1 MRWFSLLVF
10 LLLFGC
16 EKTKEQPLK
25 VGLSY
30 EHESHRNRY
39 FSGSLP
45 NRHLID
51 ILNRNTIIV
60 SAELDSQLKTTVEV
74 PVDTSLHIDYKNY
87 KQQYPDIYYEYGSSN
102 PFYVTS
108 YSPDS
113 LTITIAV
120 SVNSDYPVQ
129 ETETID
135 NETTECTENCTVDN
149 ETITYTDNA
158 TWSDNFTQRVVTT
171 QTQRANWRNFWDNL
185 SVSDNWS
192 YISVGHIDNVTH
204 FCDNSS
210 IVSQIITQIQ
220 NDNIT
225 NWNASCNQMN
235 WITGGCG
242 AGLSIELSVKQSGT
256 GDCACNRTNDN
267 TTTIRPAITNR
278 NWGGV
283 GVTCGASSQSLE
295 VILKK

>member
-102 PFYVTS
+102 PFYVTHN
-108 YSPDS
+108 SPDS
-113 LTITIAV
+113 ITITIAV
-120 SVNSDYPVQ
+120 SVNPNYPIEKDQ
-129 ETETID
+129 TID

-149 ETITYTDNA
+149 ASVTDNV
-158 TWSDNFTQRVVTT
+158 TWSDTFFRGVTPTQE
-171 QTQRANWRNFWDNL
+171 QRAKFIAFTDNL
-185 SVSDNWS
+185 T
-192 YISVGHIDNVTH
+192 VGTYRKIWIGNTDNVTW
-204 FCDNSS
+204 CDNETLIDSVIS
-210 IVSQIITQIQ
+210 
-220 NDNIT
+220 NYDNMT
-225 NWNASCNQMN
+225 YSFRGQYCGEMYW
-235 WITGGCG
+235 TFGKCG
-242 AGLSIELSVKQSGT
+242 AGNEISAFPSVIA
-256 GDCACNRTNDN
+256 DCACRGVGY
-267 TTTIRPAITNR
+267 TIRPLIGNQ

-283 GVTCGASSQSLE
+283 EGSCTKNQTLDNQTLQIILE
-295 VILKK
+295 KKNE

>member
-102 PFYVTS
+102 PFYVTHN
-108 YSPDS
+108 SPDS
-113 LTITIAV
+113 ITITIAV
-120 SVNSDYPVQ
+120 SVNPNYPIEEV
-129 ETETID
+129 ETID

-149 ETITYTDNA
+149 VSVTDNV
-158 TWSDNFTQRVVTT
+158 TWSDTFFKGVAPTQE
-171 QTQRANWRNFWDNL
+171 QRAKFIAFTDNL
-185 SVSDNWS
+185 T
-192 YISVGHIDNVTH
+192 VGTYRKIWIGNTDNVTW
-204 FCDNSS
+204 CDNETLIDSVIS
-210 IVSQIITQIQ
+210 
-220 NDNIT
+220 NYDNMT
-225 NWNASCNQMN
+225 YSFKGQYC
-235 WITGGCG
+235 GGMYWTFGSCG
-242 AGLSIELSVKQSGT
+242 AGNEISAFPSVI
-256 GDCACNRTNDN
+256 GDCACKGVGY
-267 TTTIRPAITNR
+267 TIRPLIGNA

-283 GVTCGASSQSLE
+283 EGSCTRNQTLDNQTLQ
-295 VILKK
+295 VILEKK

>member
-39 FSGSLP
+39 FSSSLP

-102 PFYVTS
+102 PFYVTHN
-108 YSPDS
+108 SPDS
-113 LTITIAV
+113 ITITIAV
-120 SVNSDYPVQ
+120 SVNPNYPIEKDQ
-129 ETETID
+129 TID

-149 ETITYTDNA
+149 ASVTDNV
-158 TWSDNFTQRVVTT
+158 TWSDTFFRGVTPTQE
-171 QTQRANWRNFWDNL
+171 QRAKFIAFTDNL
-185 SVSDNWS
+185 T
-192 YISVGHIDNVTH
+192 VGTYRKIWIGNTDNVTW
-204 FCDNSS
+204 CDNETLIDSVIS
-210 IVSQIITQIQ
+210 
-220 NDNIT
+220 NYDNMT
-225 NWNASCNQMN
+225 YSFRGQYCGEMYW
-235 WITGGCG
+235 TFGKCG
-242 AGLSIELSVKQSGT
+242 AGNEISAFPSVIA
-256 GDCACNRTNDN
+256 DCACRGVGY
-267 TTTIRPAITNR
+267 TIRPLIGNQ

-283 GVTCGASSQSLE
+283 EGSCTKNQTLDNQTLQIILE
-295 VILKK
+295 KKNE

>member
-39 FSGSLP
+39 FSSSLP

-102 PFYVTS
+102 PFYVTHN
-108 YSPDS
+108 SPDS
-113 LTITIAV
+113 ITITIAV
-120 SVNSDYPVQ
+120 SVNPNYPI
-129 ETETID
+129 EKDETID

-149 ETITYTDNA
+149 ASVTDNV
-158 TWSDNFTQRVVTT
+158 TWSDTFFRGVTPTQE
-171 QTQRANWRNFWDNL
+171 QRAKFIAFTDNL
-185 SVSDNWS
+185 SVGTYRKIWIGNT
-192 YISVGHIDNVTH
+192 DNVTW
-204 FCDNSS
+204 CDNETLIDSVIS
-210 IVSQIITQIQ
+210 
-220 NDNIT
+220 NYDNMT
-225 NWNASCNQMN
+225 YSFKGQYCGGMYW
-235 WITGGCG
+235 TFGGCG
-242 AGLSIELSVKQSGT
+242 AGNEISAFPSVI
-256 GDCACNRTNDN
+256 GDCACKGVGY
-267 TTTIRPAITNR
+267 TIRPLIGNA

-283 GVTCGASSQSLE
+283 EGSCTRNQTLDNQTLQ
-295 VILKK
+295 VILEKK

>member
-39 FSGSLP
+39 FSSSLP

-102 PFYVTS
+102 PFYVTHN
-108 YSPDS
+108 SPDS
-113 LTITIAV
+113 ITITIAV
-120 SVNSDYPVQ
+120 SVNPNYPI
-129 ETETID
+129 EKDETID

-149 ETITYTDNA
+149 ASVTDNV
-158 TWSDNFTQRVVTT
+158 TWSDTFFRGVTPTQE
-171 QTQRANWRNFWDNL
+171 QRAKFIAFTDNL
-185 SVSDNWS
+185 T
-192 YISVGHIDNVTH
+192 VGTYRKIWIGNTDNVTW
-204 FCDNSS
+204 CDNETLIDSVIS
-210 IVSQIITQIQ
+210 
-220 NDNIT
+220 NYDNMT
-225 NWNASCNQMN
+225 YSFKGQYCGEMYW
-235 WITGGCG
+235 TFGKCG
-242 AGLSIELSVKQSGT
+242 AGNEISAFPSVI
-256 GDCACNRTNDN
+256 GDCACRGVGY
-267 TTTIRPAITNR
+267 TIRPLINNA

-283 GVTCGASSQSLE
+283 EGSCTRNQTLDNQTLQ
-295 VILKK
+295 VILEKK

>member
-39 FSGSLP
+39 FSSSLP

-102 PFYVTS
+102 PFYVTHN
-108 YSPDS
+108 SPDS
-113 LTITIAV
+113 ITITIAV
-120 SVNSDYPVQ
+120 SVNPNYPI
-129 ETETID
+129 EKDETID

-149 ETITYTDNA
+149 ASVTDNV
-158 TWSDNFTQRVVTT
+158 TWSDTFFKGVTPTQE
-171 QTQRANWRNFWDNL
+171 QRAKFIAFTDNL
-185 SVSDNWS
+185 T
-192 YISVGHIDNVTH
+192 VGTYRKIWIGNTDNVTW
-204 FCDNSS
+204 CDNETLIDSVIS
-210 IVSQIITQIQ
+210 
-220 NDNIT
+220 NYDNMT
-225 NWNASCNQMN
+225 YSFKGQYCGEMYWTFGS
-235 WITGGCG
+235 CG
-242 AGLSIELSVKQSGT
+242 AGNEISAFPSVI
-256 GDCACNRTNDN
+256 GDCACRGVGY
-267 TTTIRPAITNR
+267 TIRPLINNA

-283 GVTCGASSQSLE
+283 EGSCTRDQTLDNQTLQIILE
-295 VILKK
+295 KKNE

>member
-39 FSGSLP
+39 FSSSLP

-102 PFYVTS
+102 PFYVTHN
-108 YSPDS
+108 SPDS
-113 LTITIAV
+113 ITITIAV
-120 SVNSDYPVQ
+120 SVNPNYPI
-129 ETETID
+129 EKDETID

-149 ETITYTDNA
+149 ASVTDNV
-158 TWSDNFTQRVVTT
+158 TWSDTFFRGVTPTQE
-171 QTQRANWRNFWDNL
+171 QRAKFIAFTDNL
-185 SVSDNWS
+185 T
-192 YISVGHIDNVTH
+192 VGTYRKIWIGNTDNVTW
-204 FCDNSS
+204 CDNETLIDSVIS
-210 IVSQIITQIQ
+210 
-220 NDNIT
+220 NYDNMT
-225 NWNASCNQMN
+225 YSFKGQYCGEMYW
-235 WITGGCG
+235 TFGRCG
-242 AGLSIELSVKQSGT
+242 AGNEISAFPSVI
-256 GDCACNRTNDN
+256 GDCACRGVGY
-267 TTTIRPAITNR
+267 TIRPLINNA

-283 GVTCGASSQSLE
+283 EGSCTRDQTLDNQTLQIILE
-295 VILKK
+295 KKNE

>member
-39 FSGSLP
+39 FSSSIP

-51 ILNRNTIIV
+51 ILNRNAIIV

-87 KQQYPDIYYEYGSSN
+87 KQQHPDIYYEYGSSN
-102 PFYVTS
+102 PFYVTHN
-108 YSPDS
+108 SPDS
-113 LTITIAV
+113 ITITIAV
-120 SVNSDYPVQ
+120 SVNPNYPIEKDQ
-129 ETETID
+129 TID

-149 ETITYTDNA
+149 ASVTDNV
-158 TWSDNFTQRVVTT
+158 TWSDTFFRGVTPTQE
-171 QTQRANWRNFWDNL
+171 QRAKFIAFTDNL
-185 SVSDNWS
+185 T
-192 YISVGHIDNVTH
+192 VGTYRKIWIGNTDNVTW
-204 FCDNSS
+204 CDNETLIDSVIS
-210 IVSQIITQIQ
+210 
-220 NDNIT
+220 NYDNMT
-225 NWNASCNQMN
+225 YSFKGQYCGEMYW
-235 WITGGCG
+235 TFGKCG
-242 AGLSIELSVKQSGT
+242 AGNEISAFPSVIA
-256 GDCACNRTNDN
+256 DCACRGVGY
-267 TTTIRPAITNR
+267 TIRPLIGNQ

-283 GVTCGASSQSLE
+283 EGSCTKNQTLDNQTLQIILE
-295 VILKK
+295 KKNE

>member
-39 FSGSLP
+39 FSSSLP

-102 PFYVTS
+102 PFYVTHN
-108 YSPDS
+108 SPDS
-113 LTITIAV
+113 ITITIAV
-120 SVNSDYPVQ
+120 SVNPNYPI
-129 ETETID
+129 EKDETID

-149 ETITYTDNA
+149 ASVTDNV
-158 TWSDNFTQRVVTT
+158 TWSDTFFRGVTPTQE
-171 QTQRANWRNFWDNL
+171 QRAKFIAFTDNL
-185 SVSDNWS
+185 T
-192 YISVGHIDNVTH
+192 VGTYRKIWIGNTDNVTW
-204 FCDNSS
+204 CDNETLIDSVIS
-210 IVSQIITQIQ
+210 
-220 NDNIT
+220 NYDNMT
-225 NWNASCNQMN
+225 YSFRGQYCGEMYW
-235 WITGGCG
+235 TFGKCG
-242 AGLSIELSVKQSGT
+242 AGNEISAFPSVI
-256 GDCACNRTNDN
+256 GDCACRGVGY
-267 TTTIRPAITNR
+267 TIRPLINNA

-283 GVTCGASSQSLE
+283 EGSCTRDQTLDNQTLQIILE
-295 VILKK
+295 KKNE

>member
-1 MRWFSLLVF
+1 MRWFSLLIF

-39 FSGSLP
+39 FSSSLP

-102 PFYVTS
+102 PFYVTHN
-108 YSPDS
+108 SPDS
-113 LTITIAV
+113 ITITIAV
-120 SVNSDYPVQ
+120 SVNPNYPI
-129 ETETID
+129 EKDETID

-149 ETITYTDNA
+149 ASVTDNV
-158 TWSDNFTQRVVTT
+158 TWSDTFFRGVTPTQE
-171 QTQRANWRNFWDNL
+171 QRAKFIAFTDNL
-185 SVSDNWS
+185 T
-192 YISVGHIDNVTH
+192 VGTYRKIWIGNTDNVTW
-204 FCDNSS
+204 CDNETLIDSVIS
-210 IVSQIITQIQ
+210 
-220 NDNIT
+220 NYDNMT
-225 NWNASCNQMN
+225 YSFKGQYC
-235 WITGGCG
+235 GGMYWTFGSCG
-242 AGLSIELSVKQSGT
+242 AGNEISAFPSVI
-256 GDCACNRTNDN
+256 GDCACRGVGY
-267 TTTIRPAITNR
+267 TIRPLIGNA

-283 GVTCGASSQSLE
+283 EGSCTKNQTLDNQTLQIILE
-295 VILKK
+295 KKNE

>member
-39 FSGSLP
+39 FSSSLP

-102 PFYVTS
+102 PFYVTHN
-108 YSPDS
+108 SPDS
-113 LTITIAV
+113 ITITIAV
-120 SVNSDYPVQ
+120 SVNPNYPI
-129 ETETID
+129 EKDETID

-149 ETITYTDNA
+149 ASVTDNV
-158 TWSDNFTQRVVTT
+158 TWSDTFFRGVTPTQE
-171 QTQRANWRNFWDNL
+171 QRAKFIAFTDNL
-185 SVSDNWS
+185 T
-192 YISVGHIDNVTH
+192 VGTYRKIWIGNTDNVTW
-204 FCDNSS
+204 CDNETLIDSVIS
-210 IVSQIITQIQ
+210 
-220 NDNIT
+220 NYDNMT
-225 NWNASCNQMN
+225 YSFKGQYC
-235 WITGGCG
+235 GGMYWTFGSCG
-242 AGLSIELSVKQSGT
+242 AGNEISAFPSVI
-256 GDCACNRTNDN
+256 GDCACRGVGY
-267 TTTIRPAITNR
+267 TIRPLIGNA

-283 GVTCGASSQSLE
+283 EGSCTKNQTLDNQTLQIILE
-295 VILKK
+295 KKNE

>member
-39 FSGSLP
+39 FSSSLP

-102 PFYVTS
+102 PFYVTHN
-108 YSPDS
+108 SPDS
-113 LTITIAV
+113 ITITIAV
-120 SVNSDYPVQ
+120 SVNPNYPI
-129 ETETID
+129 EKDETID

-149 ETITYTDNA
+149 VSVTDNV
-158 TWSDNFTQRVVTT
+158 TWSDTFFRGVTPTQE
-171 QTQRANWRNFWDNL
+171 QRAKFIAFTDNL
-185 SVSDNWS
+185 T
-192 YISVGHIDNVTH
+192 VGTYRKIWIGNTDNVTW
-204 FCDNSS
+204 CDNETLIDSVIS
-210 IVSQIITQIQ
+210 
-220 NDNIT
+220 NYDNMT
-225 NWNASCNQMN
+225 YSFKGQYC
-235 WITGGCG
+235 GGMYWTFGSCG
-242 AGLSIELSVKQSGT
+242 AGNEISAFPSVI
-256 GDCACNRTNDN
+256 GDCACRGVGY
-267 TTTIRPAITNR
+267 TIRPLINNA

-283 GVTCGASSQSLE
+283 EGSCTRNQTLDNQTLQ
-295 VILKK
+295 VILEKK

>member
-39 FSGSLP
+39 FSSSIP

-51 ILNRNTIIV
+51 ILNRNAIIV

-102 PFYVTS
+102 PFYVTHN
-108 YSPDS
+108 SPDS
-113 LTITIAV
+113 ITITIAV
-120 SVNSDYPVQ
+120 SVNPNYPI
-129 ETETID
+129 EKDETID

-149 ETITYTDNA
+149 ASVTDNV
-158 TWSDNFTQRVVTT
+158 TWSDTFFRGVTPTQE
-171 QTQRANWRNFWDNL
+171 QRAKFIAFTDNL
-185 SVSDNWS
+185 T
-192 YISVGHIDNVTH
+192 VGTYRKIWIGNTDNVTW
-204 FCDNSS
+204 CDNETLIDSVIS
-210 IVSQIITQIQ
+210 
-220 NDNIT
+220 NYDNMT
-225 NWNASCNQMN
+225 YSFKGQYCGEMYW
-235 WITGGCG
+235 TFGKCG
-242 AGLSIELSVKQSGT
+242 AGNEISAFPSVIA
-256 GDCACNRTNDN
+256 DCACRGVGY
-267 TTTIRPAITNR
+267 TIRPLIGNQ

-283 GVTCGASSQSLE
+283 EGSCTKNQTLDNQTLQIILE
-295 VILKK
+295 KKNE

>member
-1 MRWFSLLVF
+1 MVFSCDTQEKQTKLSLVYNHSERN
-10 LLLFGC
+10 LRQVQ
-16 EKTKEQPLK
+16 ETPVRHNIK
-25 VGLSY
+25 V
-30 EHESHRNRY
+30 E
-39 FSGSLP
+39 P
-45 NRHLID
+45 D
-51 ILNRNTIIV
+51 I
-60 SAELDSQLKTTVEV
+60 AEAWLDSNMSATVEV
-74 PVDTSLHIDYKNY
+74 PVDTSMHVDYKNY
-87 KQQYPDIYYEYGSSN
+87 TTNHPDIYYEYGSSN
-102 PFYVTS
+102 PFYVTHN
-108 YSPDS
+108 SPDS
-113 LTITIAV
+113 IYITIAV

-135 NETTECTENCTVDN
+135 NETTECTENCIVDNSTVDN

-158 TWSDNFTQRVVTT
+158 TWSDNFTQGVTTT
-171 QTQRANWRNFWDNL
+171 QTQKTYWRNFWDNL
-185 SVSDNWS
+185 SVGDNWS

-220 NDNIT
+220 NDNVT
-225 NWNASCNQMN
+225 NWNTSCNQMN

-242 AGLSIELSVKQSGT
+242 AGLSIELSVKLTGT
-256 GDCACNRTNDN
+256 GDCACNRVNDN

-283 GVTCGASSQSLE
+283 GVSCGALSQSLE

>member
-39 FSGSLP
+39 FSSSIP

-51 ILNRNTIIV
+51 ILNRNAIIV

-87 KQQYPDIYYEYGSSN
+87 KQQHPDIYYEYGSSN
-102 PFYVTS
+102 PFYVTHN
-108 YSPDS
+108 SPDS
-113 LTITIAV
+113 IYITIAV

-158 TWSDNFTQRVVTT
+158 TWSDNFTQGVTTT
-171 QTQRANWRNFWDNL
+171 QTQKANWRNFWDNL
-185 SVSDNWS
+185 TISDNWS

-210 IVSQIITQIQ
+210 IVSRIITQIQ
-220 NDNIT
+220 SDNTT
-225 NWNASCNQMN
+225 NWNSSCNQMN

-242 AGLSIELSVKQSGT
+242 AGLSIELSVKQS
-256 GDCACNRTNDN
+256 ATND
-267 TTTIRPAITNR
+267 
-278 NWGGV
+278 
-283 GVTCGASSQSLE
+283 
-295 VILKK
+295 

>member
-1 MRWFSLLVF
+1 MRWFSLLIF

-39 FSGSLP
+39 FSSSLP

-102 PFYVTS
+102 PFYVTHN
-108 YSPDS
+108 SPDS
-113 LTITIAV
+113 ITITIAV
-120 SVNSDYPVQ
+120 SVNPNYPI
-129 ETETID
+129 EKDETID

-149 ETITYTDNA
+149 ASVTDNV
-158 TWSDNFTQRVVTT
+158 TWSDTFFRGVTPTQE
-171 QTQRANWRNFWDNL
+171 QRAKFIAFTDNL
-185 SVSDNWS
+185 T
-192 YISVGHIDNVTH
+192 VGTYRKIWIGNTDNVTW
-204 FCDNSS
+204 CDNETLIDSVIS
-210 IVSQIITQIQ
+210 
-220 NDNIT
+220 NYDNMT
-225 NWNASCNQMN
+225 YSFKGQYCGEMYW
-235 WITGGCG
+235 TFGKCG
-242 AGLSIELSVKQSGT
+242 AGNEISAFPSVIA
-256 GDCACNRTNDN
+256 DCACRGVGY
-267 TTTIRPAITNR
+267 TIRPLIGNQ

-283 GVTCGASSQSLE
+283 EGSCTKNQTLDNQTLQIILE
-295 VILKK
+295 KKNE

>member
-39 FSGSLP
+39 FSSSIP

-51 ILNRNTIIV
+51 ILNRNAIIV

-87 KQQYPDIYYEYGSSN
+87 KQQHPDIYYEYGSSN
-102 PFYVTS
+102 PFYVTHN
-108 YSPDS
+108 SPDS
-113 LTITIAV
+113 ITITIAV
-120 SVNSDYPVQ
+120 SVNPNYPIEEV
-129 ETETID
+129 ETID

-149 ETITYTDNA
+149 VSVTDNV
-158 TWSDNFTQRVVTT
+158 TWSDTFFKGVAPTQE
-171 QTQRANWRNFWDNL
+171 QRAKFIAFTDNL
-185 SVSDNWS
+185 T
-192 YISVGHIDNVTH
+192 VGTYRKIWIGNTDNVTW
-204 FCDNSS
+204 CDNETLIDSVIS
-210 IVSQIITQIQ
+210 
-220 NDNIT
+220 NYDNMT
-225 NWNASCNQMN
+225 YSFKGQYCGEMYW
-235 WITGGCG
+235 TFGKCG
-242 AGLSIELSVKQSGT
+242 AGNEISAFPSVIA
-256 GDCACNRTNDN
+256 DCACRGVGY
-267 TTTIRPAITNR
+267 TIRPLIGNQ

-283 GVTCGASSQSLE
+283 KGSCTKNQTLDNQTLQIILE
-295 VILKK
+295 KKE

>member
-39 FSGSLP
+39 FSSSLP

-102 PFYVTS
+102 PFYVTHN
-108 YSPDS
+108 SPDS
-113 LTITIAV
+113 ITITIAV
-120 SVNSDYPVQ
+120 SVNPNYPI
-129 ETETID
+129 EKDETID

-149 ETITYTDNA
+149 ASVTDNV
-158 TWSDNFTQRVVTT
+158 TWSDTFFRGVTPTQE
-171 QTQRANWRNFWDNL
+171 QRAKFIAFTDNL
-185 SVSDNWS
+185 T
-192 YISVGHIDNVTH
+192 VGTYRKIWIGNTDNVTW
-204 FCDNSS
+204 CDNETLIDSVIS
-210 IVSQIITQIQ
+210 
-220 NDNIT
+220 NYDNMT
-225 NWNASCNQMN
+225 YSFKGQYC
-235 WITGGCG
+235 GGMYWTFGSCG
-242 AGLSIELSVKQSGT
+242 AGNEISAFPSVI
-256 GDCACNRTNDN
+256 GDCACRGVGY
-267 TTTIRPAITNR
+267 TIRPLINNA

-283 GVTCGASSQSLE
+283 EGSCTKNQTLDNQTLQIILE
-295 VILKK
+295 KKNE

>member
-39 FSGSLP
+39 FSSSLP

-102 PFYVTS
+102 PFYVTHN
-108 YSPDS
+108 SPDS
-113 LTITIAV
+113 ITITIAV
-120 SVNSDYPVQ
+120 SVNPNYPIEKDQ
-129 ETETID
+129 TID
-135 NETTECTENCTVDN
+135 NETIECTENCTVDN
-149 ETITYTDNA
+149 ASVTDNV
-158 TWSDNFTQRVVTT
+158 TWSDTFFRGVTPTQE
-171 QTQRANWRNFWDNL
+171 QRAKFIAFTDNL
-185 SVSDNWS
+185 T
-192 YISVGHIDNVTH
+192 VGTYRKIWIGNTDNVTW
-204 FCDNSS
+204 CDNETLIDSVIS
-210 IVSQIITQIQ
+210 
-220 NDNIT
+220 NYDNMT
-225 NWNASCNQMN
+225 YSFKGQYCGEMYW
-235 WITGGCG
+235 TFGKCG
-242 AGLSIELSVKQSGT
+242 AGNEISAFPSVIA
-256 GDCACNRTNDN
+256 DCACRGVGY
-267 TTTIRPAITNR
+267 TIRPLIGNQ

-283 GVTCGASSQSLE
+283 EGSCTKNQTLDNQTLQIILE
-295 VILKK
+295 KKNE

>member
-39 FSGSLP
+39 FSSSLP

-102 PFYVTS
+102 PFYVTHN
-108 YSPDS
+108 SPDS
-113 LTITIAV
+113 ITITIAV
-120 SVNSDYPVQ
+120 SVNPNYPI
-129 ETETID
+129 EKDETID

-149 ETITYTDNA
+149 ASVTDNV
-158 TWSDNFTQRVVTT
+158 TWSDTFFRGVTPTQE
-171 QTQRANWRNFWDNL
+171 QRAKFIAFTDNL
-185 SVSDNWS
+185 T
-192 YISVGHIDNVTH
+192 VGTYRKIWIGNTDNVTW
-204 FCDNSS
+204 CDNETLIDSVIS
-210 IVSQIITQIQ
+210 
-220 NDNIT
+220 NYDNMT
-225 NWNASCNQMN
+225 YTFRGQYCGEMYW
-235 WITGGCG
+235 TFGKCG
-242 AGLSIELSVKQSGT
+242 AGNEISAFPSVI
-256 GDCACNRTNDN
+256 GDCACRGVGY
-267 TTTIRPAITNR
+267 TIRPLIGNA

-283 GVTCGASSQSLE
+283 EGSCTKNQTLDNQTLQIILE
-295 VILKK
+295 KKNE

>member
-102 PFYVTS
+102 PFYVTHN
-108 YSPDS
+108 SPDS
-113 LTITIAV
+113 ITITIAV
-120 SVNSDYPVQ
+120 SVNPNYPIEKDQ
-129 ETETID
+129 TID

-149 ETITYTDNA
+149 ASVTDNV
-158 TWSDNFTQRVVTT
+158 TWSDTFFRGVTPTQE
-171 QTQRANWRNFWDNL
+171 QRAKFIAFTDNL
-185 SVSDNWS
+185 T
-192 YISVGHIDNVTH
+192 VGTYRKIWIGNTDNVTW
-204 FCDNSS
+204 CDNETLIDSVIS
-210 IVSQIITQIQ
+210 
-220 NDNIT
+220 NYDNMT
-225 NWNASCNQMN
+225 YSFKGQYCGEMYW
-235 WITGGCG
+235 TFGKCG
-242 AGLSIELSVKQSGT
+242 AGNEISAFPSVIA
-256 GDCACNRTNDN
+256 DCACRGVGY
-267 TTTIRPAITNR
+267 TIRPLIGNQ

-283 GVTCGASSQSLE
+283 EGSCTKNQTLDNQTLQIILE
-295 VILKK
+295 KKNE

>member
-39 FSGSLP
+39 FSSSLP

-102 PFYVTS
+102 PFYVTHN
-108 YSPDS
+108 SPDS
-113 LTITIAV
+113 ITITIAV
-120 SVNSDYPVQ
+120 SVNPNYPIEKDQ
-129 ETETID
+129 TID

-149 ETITYTDNA
+149 ASVTDNV
-158 TWSDNFTQRVVTT
+158 TWSDTFFRGVTPTQE
-171 QTQRANWRNFWDNL
+171 QRAKFIAFTDNL
-185 SVSDNWS
+185 T
-192 YISVGHIDNVTH
+192 VGTYRKIWIGNTDNVTW
-204 FCDNSS
+204 CDNETLIDSVIS
-210 IVSQIITQIQ
+210 
-220 NDNIT
+220 NYDNMT
-225 NWNASCNQMN
+225 YSFKGQYCGEMYW
-235 WITGGCG
+235 TFGKCG
-242 AGLSIELSVKQSGT
+242 AGNEISAFPSVIA
-256 GDCACNRTNDN
+256 DCACRGVGY
-267 TTTIRPAITNR
+267 TIRPLIGNQ

-283 GVTCGASSQSLE
+283 EGSCTKNQTLDNQTLQIILE
-295 VILKK
+295 KKNE

>member
-39 FSGSLP
+39 FSSSLP

-102 PFYVTS
+102 PFYVTHN
-108 YSPDS
+108 SPDS
-113 LTITIAV
+113 ITITIAV
-120 SVNSDYPVQ
+120 SVNPNYPI
-129 ETETID
+129 EKDETID

-149 ETITYTDNA
+149 ASVTDNV
-158 TWSDNFTQRVVTT
+158 TWSDTFFRGVTPTQE
-171 QTQRANWRNFWDNL
+171 QRAKFIAFTDNL
-185 SVSDNWS
+185 T
-192 YISVGHIDNVTH
+192 VGTYRKIWIGNTDNVTW
-204 FCDNSS
+204 CDNETLIDSVIS
-210 IVSQIITQIQ
+210 
-220 NDNIT
+220 NYDNMT
-225 NWNASCNQMN
+225 YSFKGQYCGGMYW
-235 WITGGCG
+235 TFGGCG
-242 AGLSIELSVKQSGT
+242 AGNEISAFPSVI
-256 GDCACNRTNDN
+256 GDCACRGVGY
-267 TTTIRPAITNR
+267 TIRPLIGNA

-283 GVTCGASSQSLE
+283 EGSCTKNQTLDNQTLQIILE
-295 VILKK
+295 KKNE

>member
-39 FSGSLP
+39 FSSSLP

-51 ILNRNTIIV
+51 ILNRNAIIV

-102 PFYVTS
+102 PFYVTHN
-108 YSPDS
+108 SPDS
-113 LTITIAV
+113 ITITIAV
-120 SVNSDYPVQ
+120 SVNPNYPI
-129 ETETID
+129 EKDETID

-149 ETITYTDNA
+149 ASVTDNV
-158 TWSDNFTQRVVTT
+158 TWSDTFFRGVTPTQE
-171 QTQRANWRNFWDNL
+171 QRAKFIAFTDNL
-185 SVSDNWS
+185 T
-192 YISVGHIDNVTH
+192 VGTYRKIWIGNTDNVTW
-204 FCDNSS
+204 CDNETLIDSVIS
-210 IVSQIITQIQ
+210 
-220 NDNIT
+220 NYDNMT
-225 NWNASCNQMN
+225 YSFRGQYCGEMYW
-235 WITGGCG
+235 TFGKCG
-242 AGLSIELSVKQSGT
+242 AGNEISAFPSVIA
-256 GDCACNRTNDN
+256 DCACRGVGY
-267 TTTIRPAITNR
+267 TIRPLIGNQ

-283 GVTCGASSQSLE
+283 EGSCTKNQTLDNQTLQIILE
-295 VILKK
+295 KKNE

>member
-39 FSGSLP
+39 FSSSLP

-87 KQQYPDIYYEYGSSN
+87 KQQHPDIYYEYGSSN
-102 PFYVTS
+102 PFYVTHN
-108 YSPDS
+108 SPDS
-113 LTITIAV
+113 ITITIAV
-120 SVNSDYPVQ
+120 SVNPNYPIEEV
-129 ETETID
+129 ETID

-149 ETITYTDNA
+149 ETITDNV
-158 TWSDNFTQRVVTT
+158 TWSDTFFKGVVPTQE
-171 QTQRANWRNFWDNL
+171 QRAKFIAFTDNL
-185 SVSDNWS
+185 T
-192 YISVGHIDNVTH
+192 VGTYRKIWIGNTDNVTW
-204 FCDNSS
+204 CDNETLIDSVIS
-210 IVSQIITQIQ
+210 
-220 NDNIT
+220 NYDNMT
-225 NWNASCNQMN
+225 YSFKGQYCGEMYW
-235 WITGGCG
+235 TFGKCG
-242 AGLSIELSVKQSGT
+242 AGNEISAFPSVIA
-256 GDCACNRTNDN
+256 DCACRGVGY
-267 TTTIRPAITNR
+267 TIRPLIGNQ

-283 GVTCGASSQSLE
+283 EGSCTKNQTLDNQTLQIILE
-295 VILKK
+295 KKNE

>member
-39 FSGSLP
+39 FSSSLP
-45 NRHLID
+45 NRHIID

-102 PFYVTS
+102 PFYVTHN
-108 YSPDS
+108 SPDS
-113 LTITIAV
+113 ITITIAV
-120 SVNSDYPVQ
+120 SVNPNYPI
-129 ETETID
+129 EKDETID

-149 ETITYTDNA
+149 ASVTDNV
-158 TWSDNFTQRVVTT
+158 TWSDTFFRGVTPTQE
-171 QTQRANWRNFWDNL
+171 QRAKFIAFTDNL
-185 SVSDNWS
+185 T
-192 YISVGHIDNVTH
+192 VGTYRKIWIGNTDNVTW
-204 FCDNSS
+204 CDNETLIDSVIS
-210 IVSQIITQIQ
+210 
-220 NDNIT
+220 NYDNMT
-225 NWNASCNQMN
+225 YSFKGQYCGEMYW
-235 WITGGCG
+235 TFGKCG
-242 AGLSIELSVKQSGT
+242 AGNEISAFPSVI
-256 GDCACNRTNDN
+256 GDCACRGVGY
-267 TTTIRPAITNR
+267 TIRPLIGNQ

-283 GVTCGASSQSLE
+283 EGSCTKNQTLDNQTLQIILE
-295 VILKK
+295 KKNE

>member
-102 PFYVTS
+102 PFYVTHN
-108 YSPDS
+108 SPDS
-113 LTITIAV
+113 ITITIAV
-120 SVNSDYPVQ
+120 SVNPNYPI
-129 ETETID
+129 EKDETID

-149 ETITYTDNA
+149 ASVTDNV
-158 TWSDNFTQRVVTT
+158 TWSDTFFRGVTPTQE
-171 QTQRANWRNFWDNL
+171 QRAKFIAFTDNL
-185 SVSDNWS
+185 T
-192 YISVGHIDNVTH
+192 VGTYRKIWIGNTDNVTW
-204 FCDNSS
+204 CDNETLIDSVIS
-210 IVSQIITQIQ
+210 
-220 NDNIT
+220 NYDNMT
-225 NWNASCNQMN
+225 YSFKGQYCGEMYW
-235 WITGGCG
+235 TFGKCG
-242 AGLSIELSVKQSGT
+242 AGNEISAFPSVIA
-256 GDCACNRTNDN
+256 DCACRGVGY
-267 TTTIRPAITNR
+267 TIRPLIGNQ

-283 GVTCGASSQSLE
+283 EGSCTKNQTLDNQTLQIILE
-295 VILKK
+295 KKNE

>member
-102 PFYVTS
+102 PFYVTHN
-108 YSPDS
+108 SPDS
-113 LTITIAV
+113 ITITIAV
-120 SVNSDYPVQ
+120 SVNPNYPI
-129 ETETID
+129 EKDETID

-149 ETITYTDNA
+149 ASVTDNV
-158 TWSDNFTQRVVTT
+158 TWSDTFFRGVTPTQE
-171 QTQRANWRNFWDNL
+171 QRAKFIAFTDNL
-185 SVSDNWS
+185 T
-192 YISVGHIDNVTH
+192 VGTYRKIWIGNTDNVTW
-204 FCDNSS
+204 CDNETLIDSVIS
-210 IVSQIITQIQ
+210 
-220 NDNIT
+220 NYDNMT
-225 NWNASCNQMN
+225 YSFKGQYC
-235 WITGGCG
+235 GGMYWTFGSCG
-242 AGLSIELSVKQSGT
+242 AGNEISAFPSVI
-256 GDCACNRTNDN
+256 GDCACRGVGY
-267 TTTIRPAITNR
+267 TIRPLINNA

-283 GVTCGASSQSLE
+283 EGSCTKNQTLDNQTLQIILE
-295 VILKK
+295 KKNE

>member
-39 FSGSLP
+39 FSSSLP

-102 PFYVTS
+102 PFYVTHN
-108 YSPDS
+108 SPDS
-113 LTITIAV
+113 ITITIAV
-120 SVNSDYPVQ
+120 SVNPNYPI
-129 ETETID
+129 EKDETID

-149 ETITYTDNA
+149 ASVTDNV
-158 TWSDNFTQRVVTT
+158 TWSDTFFRGVTPTQE
-171 QTQRANWRNFWDNL
+171 QRAKFIAFTDNL
-185 SVSDNWS
+185 T
-192 YISVGHIDNVTH
+192 VGTYRKIWIGNTDNVTW
-204 FCDNSS
+204 CDNETLIDSVIS
-210 IVSQIITQIQ
+210 
-220 NDNIT
+220 NYDNMT
-225 NWNASCNQMN
+225 YSFKGQYCGEMYW
-235 WITGGCG
+235 TFGKCG
-242 AGLSIELSVKQSGT
+242 AGNEISAFPSVI
-256 GDCACNRTNDN
+256 GDCACRGVGY
-267 TTTIRPAITNR
+267 TIRPLIGNA

-283 GVTCGASSQSLE
+283 EGSCTKNQTLDNQTLQ
-295 VILKK
+295 VILEKK

>member
-102 PFYVTS
+102 PFYVTHN
-108 YSPDS
+108 SPDS
-113 LTITIAV
+113 ITITIAV
-120 SVNSDYPVQ
+120 SVNPNYPI
-129 ETETID
+129 EKDETID

-149 ETITYTDNA
+149 TSVTDNV
-158 TWSDNFTQRVVTT
+158 TWSDTFFRGVTPTQE
-171 QTQRANWRNFWDNL
+171 QRAKFIAFTDNL
-185 SVSDNWS
+185 T
-192 YISVGHIDNVTH
+192 VGTYRKIWIGNTDNVTW
-204 FCDNSS
+204 CDNETLIDSVIS
-210 IVSQIITQIQ
+210 
-220 NDNIT
+220 NYDNMT
-225 NWNASCNQMN
+225 YSFKGQYCGEMYW
-235 WITGGCG
+235 TFGKCG
-242 AGLSIELSVKQSGT
+242 AGNEISAFPFVIA
-256 GDCACNRTNDN
+256 DCACRGVGY
-267 TTTIRPAITNR
+267 TIRPLIGNQ

-283 GVTCGASSQSLE
+283 EGSCTKNQTLDNQTLQIILE
-295 VILKK
+295 KKNE